1 MRWDS
6 LSAAKRWADSDAS
19 KHLSTLIASY
29 KLACVEM
36 LCRGWGAVLS
46 ANRGNVKKLAMPETG
61 LFLLMLLYLIVTS
74 DYIPKLLKL

>member
-1 MRWDS
+1 M
-6 LSAAKRWADSDAS
+6 
-19 KHLSTLIASY
+19 
-29 KLACVEM
+29 
-36 LCRGWGAVLS
+36 LS